1 MKIILLQDVKG
12 TGRKGEV
19 REVKDG
25 FARNFLI
32 AKDLAKLA
40 TAENL
45 NHHQQ
50 EINHHQA
57 EENHKQQELEQ
68 HIQLV
73 NSLTLEHPLKVGKN
87 GSVFNAVNKQVIRDF
102 LKEKGVAVE
111 KDGIEL
117 EESLKELGEYR
128 IKISLGRE
136 VKANLKVS
144 VISQQ

>member
-1 MKIILLQDVKG
+1 MKIILVQDVKG

-25 FARNFLI
+25 FGRNFLI
-32 AKDLAKLA
+32 AKGLAKPA
-40 TAENL
+40 TSENL
-45 NHHQQ
+45 NLHQQ

-68 HIQLV
+68 HAQLV

-102 LKEKGVAVE
+102 LKEKGIPVE
-111 KDGIEL
+111 KEGIEL
-117 EESLKELGEYR
+117 EESLKKPGEYK
-128 IKISLGRE
+128 IKISLSRGLEAR
-136 VKANLKVS
+136 LKV
-144 VISQQ
+144 ILKTE